1 MSCIDHGQK
10 GQGLGYGTYRY
21 RGERGTAHRVVY
33 CKAHNLLLA
42 DIKGLVV
49 RHTCDN
55 ARCINPEH
63 LVLGTHQDN
72 MQARHTRKRTSRG
85 VAMPQAKLTAKQVQ
99 FIRKHYVRY
108 SKEWGTVAIA
118 HMLGVS
124 HRTVQ
129 SVTSG
134 KAWTHIE

>member
-10 GQGLGYGTYRY
+10 GQGLGYGSYRY

-33 CKAHNLLLA
+33 CKEHNLLLA
-42 DIKGLVV
+42 DITGLVV

-63 LVLGTHQDN
+63 LMLGTHQDN
-72 MQARHTRKRTSRG
+72 MDDRHTRKRTSRG
-85 VAMPQAKLTAKQVQ
+85 VARPLAKLTAEQVQ
-99 FIRKHYVRY
+99 FIRRHYVRY
-108 SKEWGTVAIA
+108 SKEWGTVAVA
-118 HMLGVS
+118 RMLGVN

-134 KAWTHIE
+134 VAWTHIE

>member
-1 MSCIDHGQK
+1 MSCIDHGLK
-10 GQGLGYGTYRY
+10 GNSFGYGTYRY
-21 RGERGTAHRVVY
+21 RGERGNAHRVVY
-33 CKAHNLLLA
+33 CKIHNLLLA

-55 ARCINPEH
+55 PRCINPEH

-72 MQARHTRKRTSRG
+72 MQDRHTRNRTSRG
-85 VAMPQAKLTAKQVQ
+85 VDMPQAKLTSKQVQ
-99 FIRKHYVRY
+99 FIRNHYVRY

-118 HMLGVS
+118 HMLGVNQT
-124 HRTVQ
+124 TVH
-129 SVTSG
+129 SVISG

>member
-10 GQGLGYGTYRY
+10 GHGLGYGTYRY
-21 RGERGTAHRVVY
+21 QGERSNAHRIVY
-33 CKAHNLLLA
+33 CKTHNLLLA

-55 ARCINPEH
+55 ARCVNPEH

-72 MQARHTRKRTSRG
+72 MDDRHIRKRTSRG
-85 VAMPQAKLTAKQVQ
+85 VAMPQAKLTAEQVQ
-99 FIRKHYVRY
+99 FIRSHYVRH

-118 HMLGVS
+118 RMLGVNQK
-124 HRTVQ
+124 TVHD
-129 SVTSG
+129 VTSG
-134 KAWTHIE
+134 VAWTHIE

>member
-1 MSCIDHGQK
+1 MSCIEHGQK

-21 RGERGTAHRVVY
+21 RGARGTAHRVVY
-33 CKAHNLLLA
+33 CKTHNLLLA

-63 LVLGTHQDN
+63 LVLGTHKDN
-72 MQARHTRKRTSRG
+72 MQDRHNRGRTSMG
-85 VAMPQAKLTAKQVQ
+85 VDMPQAKLSAKQVQ
-99 FIRKHYVRY
+99 FIREHYVRY

-118 HMLGVS
+118 RILGVS

-134 KAWTHIE
+134 VAWAHIE

>member
-10 GQGLGYGTYRY
+10 GYGLGYGRYCY
-21 RGERGTAHRVVY
+21 RGEQGTAHRVVY

-72 MQARHTRKRTSRG
+72 MDDRHTRKRTSRG
-85 VAMPQAKLTAKQVQ
+85 VARPLAKLTAEQVQ
-99 FIRKHYVRY
+99 FIRSHYVRY
-108 SKEWGTVAIA
+108 SREWGTGAIA
-118 HMLGVS
+118 RMLGVHQITV
-124 HRTVQ
+124 HRVI
-129 SVTSG
+129 SG
-134 KAWTHIE
+134 GAWTHIE